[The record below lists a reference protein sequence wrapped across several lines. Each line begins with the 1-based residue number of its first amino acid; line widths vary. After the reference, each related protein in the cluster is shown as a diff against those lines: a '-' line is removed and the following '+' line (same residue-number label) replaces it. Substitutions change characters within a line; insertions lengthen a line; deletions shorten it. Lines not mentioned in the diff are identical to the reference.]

1 MTIDA
6 IAILK
11 MLADSGLVREPNEE
25 EYRELAKPMALGIA
39 ARIDQEILDEI
50 MEIVNRCPNSTKS

>member
-1 MTIDA
+1 
-6 IAILK
+6 